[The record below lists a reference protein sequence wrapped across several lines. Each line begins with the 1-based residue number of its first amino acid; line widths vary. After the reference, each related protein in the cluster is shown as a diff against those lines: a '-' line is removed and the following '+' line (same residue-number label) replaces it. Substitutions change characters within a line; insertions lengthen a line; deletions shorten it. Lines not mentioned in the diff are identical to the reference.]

1 MEQRNHPRLEI
12 KNLSVDAS
20 DGVGFFQGMISDVS
34 RFGVCLTDLPKKLT
48 GKAKIMTVV
57 VSGQGKNFK
66 MSVRP
71 RWSNIDGNGRSVGA
85 EILNPPWGWTE
96 FIMQYEPKLQDD
108 VWATVSL

>member
-1 MEQRNHPRLEI
+1 MKQRNHPRLEI

-34 RFGVCLTDLPKKLT
+34 RFGVCLTDLPKKLN

-85 EILNPPWGWTE
+85 EILNPRYKQ
-96 FIMQYEPKLQDD
+96 IHILIQVL
-108 VWATVSL
+108 AS